1 MYYKNIIFVLVLDK
15 QKYMKVQFPG
25 YVGEANCF
33 LATHVYIVLRVKLS
47 MEGSFNKYIDIFTQ
61 NKHYYY
67 KTRQSD
73 STWYI
78 DMYKAPVN
86 ECQPAVNECQP
97 AVS

>member
-1 MYYKNIIFVLVLDK
+1 MLDK

-47 MEGSFNKYIDIFTQ
+47 RKGSFNKYIDIFTQ

-78 DMYKAPVN
+78 DMYKAS
-86 ECQPAVNECQP
+86 VNECQP
-97 AVS
+97 AVSES